1 VKIVLVRVD
10 GLGDAL
16 VCAPLIAA
24 LRDAGHEVSAVLGPG
39 NRDAFTHRTF
49 AHVHELERIPWPK
62 HGSTKE
68 SRSNALEEMKAARY
82 EVALIASEELDAYQL
97 AKDAGIPRRV
107 GFTNGWEKPLK
118 SFQINQLLT
127 HKVQRPASG
136 KHAAEH
142 EVETIFRLGERLHG
156 EAAPTRDLQRLVPL
170 LLDGRVRKSDYVAVQ
185 VSGKN
190 ESHGLDKETYVAL
203 GRQLRRTG
211 FDVMLLGNE
220 LSLLNAVGRAANV
233 MEDPLLSL
241 SDWKE
246 RIAAG
251 MALITPDSGAAH
263 VSGMI
268 GIPTIDCFGGGPN
281 VNVDMRRWAPW
292 AAPNRCL
299 ALTDAPPDFM
309 AGALVGELL
318 DLLQLQHHARR

>member
-1 VKIVLVRVD
+1 VKIVLVRID

-24 LRDAGHEVSAVLGPG
+24 LRDAGHEVSAVLASG
-39 NRDAFTHRTF
+39 NREAYAKRAF

-68 SRSNALEEMKAARY
+68 SRRTALDEMKDARY
-82 EVALIASEELDAYQL
+82 DVALIASEEIDAYQI
-97 AKDAGIPRRV
+97 AKEAGIPRRV
-107 GFTNGWEKPLK
+107 GFSNGWEKPLK
-118 SFQINQLLT
+118 TFQIGQLLT
-127 HKVQRPASG
+127 HKILRPASAN
-136 KHAAEH
+136 KASEH
-142 EVETIFRLGERLHG
+142 EVETIFRLGEGLHG
-156 EAAPTRDLQRLVPL
+156 EHAPTRDVQRLGAL

-203 GRQLRRTG
+203 GSQLRRSG

-241 SDWKE
+241 PDWKE
-246 RIAAG
+246 RIAAAT
-251 MALITPDSGAAH
+251 ALVTPDSGAAH
-263 VSGMI
+263 VAGML
-268 GIPTIDCFGGGPN
+268 GIPTIDCFSGSPH

-299 ALTDAPPDFM
+299 ALADAPPDFM

-318 DLLQLQHHARR
+318 DLLELAHHGRR